1 MVDGETV
8 DDVLIDAEGI
18 AIDGPGGDPRPGRAD
33 AAAAR
38 QLPAGDRRH
47 VLRQRRPRDA
57 WRRTAASCSVI
68 IHEMGHVLGLGTI
81 WDELGLRQGA
91 GTSNPTFTGAS
102 AMRSSRRCAAR
113 PRSQAV
119 PLANVGGPGTRDAHW
134 REVVFGNELMT
145 GFLNLGVNPLSRLTV
160 GALQD
165 MGYEV
170 QLAAA
175 DPYALPTALEIAMM
189 GIGGDSV
196 DPHDRG
202 IMLRPTP
209 GVLPTDAFV

>member
-1 MVDGETV
+1 MSFDSADLARMESDGSLV
-8 DDVLIDAEGI
+8 
-18 AIDGPGGDPRPGRAD
+18 R
-33 AAAAR
+33 
-38 QLPAGDRRH
+38 
-47 VLRQRRPRDA
+47 
-57 WRRTAASCSVI
+57 VI
-68 IHEMGHVLGLGTI
+68 MHEMGHVIGLGTI

-91 GTSNPTFTGAS
+91 GTSNPTFTGAV
-102 AMRSSRRCAAR
+102 AMAEFATLRGQTAL
-113 PRSQAV
+113 QAV
-119 PLANVGGPGTRDAHW
+119 PVANVGGPGTRDSHW
-134 REVVFGNELMT
+134 RELVFGNELMT
-145 GFLNLGVNPLSRLTV
+145 GILNSGVNPLSRLTV

-175 DPYALPTALEIAMM
+175 DPYTLPTALEIAMM
-189 GIGGDSV
+189 GIGGEST